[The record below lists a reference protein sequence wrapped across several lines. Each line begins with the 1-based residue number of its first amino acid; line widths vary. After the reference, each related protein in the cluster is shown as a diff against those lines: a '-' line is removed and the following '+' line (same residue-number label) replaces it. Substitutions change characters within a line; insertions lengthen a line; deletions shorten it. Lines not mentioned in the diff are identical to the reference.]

1 MGGMFE
7 VVRLCH
13 MSYAPLLIKLDLKDI
28 DQNWGQRLGCI
39 QIYARTSMLTE
50 LIQYKSGQEWAE
62 SIVLEWEA
70 KTVPLSATA
79 EIPSLAYT
87 TYHWYHL

>member
-13 MSYAPLLIKLDLKDI
+13 MSCARLLIKLDLKDI

-50 LIQYKSGQEWAE
+50 LIQYN
-62 SIVLEWEA
+62 L
-70 KTVPLSATA
+70 
-79 EIPSLAYT
+79 Y
-87 TYHWYHL
+87 